1 MTFISRAARYVL
13 RKRVR
18 TAVLFIVLTIITA
31 SMLSATA
38 VSRAAQH
45 EAGQIEKQAVGGFVL
60 ASNLQGSMLTP
71 RGGGMVRPADV
82 QRISKLSGVDS
93 YMVRQ
98 NATADLV
105 GASVVKVP
113 GGDDYDAEKEQ
124 QFGNTAN
131 VIGTNDSSKLNVFT
145 SHTLGMVDGRHLK
158 TSDKHMSMVHED
170 LAKTNGLKVGDTLTL
185 KANPYDADNESH
197 STATVK
203 TTIVGIFKGD
213 SDRKVSS
220 RAELTS
226 NTVYTD
232 LDTTSTLYQYKA
244 GKEIYQDAT
253 FVLDKGVD
261 VEKTMEAAKKL
272 PVDWNNYQITR
283 NDQYTSS
290 MLNAAR
296 GVRSMMLGALIGVTI
311 SAVIV
316 LSLMLLLWMN
326 DRRQEMGVL
335 VSLGIGKPSLIAQY
349 LTEMILIGLP
359 SLALG
364 WLCARSGPM
373 AWHFGPPFRERL
385 RGEGAE
391 QHGAGWR
398 RSRIQYVGSYLG
410 FAHGIDRHDCRTVCV
425 ARPAGGD
432 AGMRRHI
439 VHTDAAQVAAKPVG
453 APMTGMNVWNR
464 ATLAIVRKP
473 VRSGIIGLLML
484 MVFTSLV
491 AQVGVSTALQK
502 MSDDIGRSMGIG
514 FTVDTG
520 ENPASLKEASRFSRI
535 PGVGKTVYERKT
547 LAGVD
552 GAHPVVPEHGPRLD
566 SGLSTQVSV
575 LGTTDSSLSE
585 EFQSGLYRLEQGHHI
600 SGNGR
605 NVLIHR
611 DFARE
616 NGLSVGS
623 TLRLSQEDRDS
634 TVRVAGIFSGNVQAQ
649 SPMPSDASEN
659 LIYAGAQVV
668 SALTGE
674 ERVGTIRCLSDNPQA
689 LSAAVAQAK
698 KIAGSKYGVT
708 DDSARLSGV
717 LQSVE
722 TVRDL
727 VRMVLLSVCLADVLV
742 LGMALVFWIRSRIH
756 EIGTLLA
763 LGIGK
768 MQIIAQF
775 AIETGLMAVVA
786 ALCSLGTGSLLS
798 GYVSSLLL
806 HDSGVAPLESLQ
818 VEALPP
824 EQTLLILLLGCA
836 VIAIALAVSCA
847 AVLAKSPKSI
857 LSSMR

>member
-1 MTFISRAARYVL
+1 MNKTTDVPEHNATNVVSFFRSRHILPCSEVNHVFWRMTNRRIELDFIVSDEKIPTLQGVLMTFISRAARYVL

-145 SHTLGMVDGRHLK
+145 SHTLSMVDGRHLK
-158 TSDKHMSMVHED
+158 ASDKHMSMVHED

-296 GVRSMMLGALIGVTI
+296 GVRSMMRSALIGVTI
-311 SAVIV
+311 SAVT
-316 LSLMLLLWMN
+316 
-326 DRRQEMGVL
+326 G
-335 VSLGIGKPSLIAQY
+335 
-349 LTEMILIGLP
+349 
-359 SLALG
+359 
-364 WLCARSGPM
+364 
-373 AWHFGPPFRERL
+373 HFR
-385 RGEGAE
+385 
-391 QHGAGWR
+391 
-398 RSRIQYVGSYLG
+398 Y
-410 FAHGIDRHDCRTVCV
+410 
-425 ARPAGGD
+425 
-432 AGMRRHI
+432 
-439 VHTDAAQVAAKPVG
+439 
-453 APMTGMNVWNR
+453 
-464 ATLAIVRKP
+464 
-473 VRSGIIGLLML
+473 
-484 MVFTSLV
+484 
-491 AQVGVSTALQK
+491 
-502 MSDDIGRSMGIG
+502 
-514 FTVDTG
+514 
-520 ENPASLKEASRFSRI
+520 
-535 PGVGKTVYERKT
+535 
-547 LAGVD
+547 
-552 GAHPVVPEHGPRLD
+552 
-566 SGLSTQVSV
+566 
-575 LGTTDSSLSE
+575 
-585 EFQSGLYRLEQGHHI
+585 
-600 SGNGR
+600 
-605 NVLIHR
+605 
-611 DFARE
+611 
-616 NGLSVGS
+616 
-623 TLRLSQEDRDS
+623 
-634 TVRVAGIFSGNVQAQ
+634 
-649 SPMPSDASEN
+649 
-659 LIYAGAQVV
+659 
-668 SALTGE
+668 
-674 ERVGTIRCLSDNPQA
+674 
-689 LSAAVAQAK
+689 
-698 KIAGSKYGVT
+698 
-708 DDSARLSGV
+708 
-717 LQSVE
+717 
-722 TVRDL
+722 
-727 VRMVLLSVCLADVLV
+727 
-742 LGMALVFWIRSRIH
+742 
-756 EIGTLLA
+756 
-763 LGIGK
+763 
-768 MQIIAQF
+768 QI
-775 AIETGLMAVVA
+775 
-786 ALCSLGTGSLLS
+786 C
-798 GYVSSLLL
+798 
-806 HDSGVAPLESLQ
+806 
-818 VEALPP
+818 
-824 EQTLLILLLGCA
+824 
-836 VIAIALAVSCA
+836 
-847 AVLAKSPKSI
+847 
-857 LSSMR
+857 